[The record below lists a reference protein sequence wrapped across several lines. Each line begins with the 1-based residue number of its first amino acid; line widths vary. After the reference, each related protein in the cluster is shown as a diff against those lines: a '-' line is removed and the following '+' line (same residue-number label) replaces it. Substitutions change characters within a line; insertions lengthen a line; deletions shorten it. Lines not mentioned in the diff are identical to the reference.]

1 VTAAE
6 PSRRVVAALASDP
19 RRRVEL
25 PGDGTTFEGDL
36 PAQGR
41 VRIVVADQARNET
54 VREVDPR

>member
-1 VTAAE
+1 M
-6 PSRRVVAALASDP
+6 VAALASDP